1 MSVVANDQCLCV
13 GQVISAVS
21 SSGAKAGATVLAED
35 KTTGLVLRADVI
47 LDKIHS
53 LKVRGGGAAPYSFIG
68 RILTTFFRIWIRLK
82 GPDSDPDPL

>member
-1 MSVVANDQCLCV
+1 M
-13 GQVISAVS
+13 S

-53 LKVRGGGAAPYSFIG
+53 LKVRGGGGSSVQLYRQDPND
-68 RILTTFFRIWIRLK
+68 FF
-82 GPDSDPDPL
+82 SDMDPT